1 MNATHSPRPGPVGGQ
16 AAPTH
21 PLAPRVILLPAM
33 PLSPSIFPAP
43 PLSVPP
49 FPQHV
54 VRTLRAA
61 GHETFLV
68 GGCVR
73 DLLLGRTPKDWD
85 VVTSA
90 RPDAIEALFPHSI
103 PIGKAFGIITV
114 VPDPQVF
121 PGAAPVETATY
132 RAESTYADGRHPDPG
147 TLRFTDA
154 REDALRRDFT
164 VNALLLDPLPAG
176 GSAPRVC
183 DFVGGRADLAART
196 IRAIGDPSRRFAE
209 DRLRMLR
216 AIRFAATLGF
226 AIDPATFAAIRT
238 LAPGIRDISA
248 ERIRDE
254 LLRIL
259 TESADAGTALGLL
272 DSSGLLREI
281 LPEVH
286 AMHGVEQ
293 PPEFH
298 PEGDVYVHTRL
309 MLSGLP
315 PHPSAR
321 LALAVLLHD
330 VGKPPTAHLATLP
343 DGTLRWRFESH
354 AAVGAEMVRGI
365 LARLRCPNTLIDD
378 VAHMVGNHM
387 RIAESPNMRPPKLRR
402 LLAAPTIDDELVL
415 HRLDCES
422 SHNSKNILDFL
433 LAARARFAAEPV
445 LPPPLVM
452 GRDLIAAGLS
462 PGPAFKPILQALYD
476 LQLEGETDKTA
487 LLARLPDFL
496 H

>member
-1 MNATHSPRPGPVGGQ
+1 MLQSSDT
-16 AAPTH
+16 
-21 PLAPRVILLPAM
+21 
-33 PLSPSIFPAP
+33 FPAP
-43 PLSVPP
+43 APLPVPP
-49 FPQHV
+49 FPLHV
-54 VRTLRAA
+54 VRTLRDA
-61 GHETFLV
+61 GHEAFFV

-73 DLLLGRTPKDWD
+73 DLLLGRVPKDYD

-90 RPDAIEALFPHSI
+90 RPDAIEGLFPHSL

-114 VPDPQVF
+114 VPDTEAF
-121 PGAAPVETATY
+121 PGAVPVEVATF

-164 VNALLLDPLPAG
+164 INALLL
-176 GSAPRVC
+176 APFPPDGAPPSVC
-183 DFVGGRADLAART
+183 DFTGGRADLDSRT
-196 IRAIGDPSRRFAE
+196 IRAIGDPVRRFTE

-216 AIRFAATLGF
+216 AIRFASTLGF
-226 AIDPATFAAIRT
+226 SIDPATFDAIRA
-238 LAPGIRDISA
+238 LAPGIHDISA

-259 TESADAGTALGLL
+259 TESADAGAALDLL
-272 DSSGLLREI
+272 DTSGLLREI
-281 LPEVH
+281 LPEIS

-309 MLSGLP
+309 MLSALP
-315 PHPSAR
+315 PHPSQR

-330 VGKPPTAHLATLP
+330 VGKPPTANLATLP
-343 DGTLRWRFESH
+343 DGTRRWRFESH
-354 AAVGAEMVRGI
+354 ASVGAEMVREI
-365 LARLRCPNTLIDD
+365 LARLRCPNALIDD

-387 RIAESPNMRPPKLRR
+387 RLADAPRMRPPKLRR
-402 LLAAPTIDDELVL
+402 LLAAPTLEDELVL
-415 HRLDCES
+415 HHLDCIC
-422 SHNSKNILDFL
+422 SHGDRSILGFL
-433 LAARARFAAEPV
+433 DEARAKFAAEPV

-462 PGPAFKPILQALYD
+462 PGPAFSPILQALYD
-476 LQLEGETDKTA
+476 LQLEGETNKA
-487 LLARLPDFL
+487 VLLARLPEFL
-496 H
+496 P

>member
-1 MNATHSPRPGPVGGQ
+1 MTDAPAT
-16 AAPTH
+16 
-21 PLAPRVILLPAM
+21 
-33 PLSPSIFPAP
+33 FPAP
-43 PLSVPP
+43 GELAVPP
-49 FPQHV
+49 FPLHV
-54 VRTLRAA
+54 VRTLRGA
-61 GHETFLV
+61 GHEAFLV

-73 DLLLGRTPKDWD
+73 DLLLGREPKDWD

-90 RPDAIEALFPHSI
+90 RPDAIEALFPRSR

-114 VPDPQVF
+114 VPDSGAF
-121 PGAAPVETATY
+121 PGADPVETATY

-154 REDALRRDFT
+154 REDVLRRDFT
-164 VNALLLDPLPAG
+164 VNALLLDPAPA
-176 GSAPRVC
+176 SPRVC
-183 DFVGGRADLAART
+183 DWVGGRADLAART
-196 IRAIGDPSRRFAE
+196 IRAIGNPARRFAE

-216 AIRFAATLGF
+216 AVRFAATLGF
-226 AIDPATFAAIRT
+226 AIDPDTFAAIRDQASAIT
-238 LAPGIRDISA
+238 SISA

-259 TESADAGTALGLL
+259 TESADAGAALDLL
-272 DSSGLLREI
+272 DASGLLREI
-281 LPEVH
+281 LPEIA

-309 MLSGLP
+309 MLSRLP
-315 PHPSAR
+315 PHPSPR

-330 VGKPPTAHLATLP
+330 VGKPPTARLATLP
-343 DGTLRWRFESH
+343 DGTLRWRFENH

-365 LARLRCPNTLIDD
+365 LARLRCPNALADD
-378 VAHMVGNHM
+378 VALMVGNHM
-387 RIAESPNMRPPKLRR
+387 RIAESPKMRPAKLRR
-402 LLAAPTIDDELVL
+402 LLGAPTIDDELVL

-422 SHNSKNILDFL
+422 SHNSTDILDFL

-452 GRDLIAAGLS
+452 GRDLIAAGLP

-476 LQLEGETDKTA
+476 LQLEGETDKAA
-487 LLARLPDFL
+487 LLARLPGL
-496 H
+496 L

>member
-1 MNATHSPRPGPVGGQ
+1 MTD
-16 AAPTH
+16 AP
-21 PLAPRVILLPAM
+21 
-33 PLSPSIFPAP
+33 SSFPAP
-43 PLSVPP
+43 APLPVPP
-49 FPQHV
+49 FPLHV
-54 VRTLRAA
+54 VRALRDA
-61 GHETFLV
+61 GHEAFFV

-73 DLLLGRTPKDWD
+73 DILLGRAPKDWD

-90 RPDAIEALFPHSI
+90 RPDAIEAAFPRSL

-114 VPDPQVF
+114 VPDAGEF
-121 PGAAPVETATY
+121 PDAKPVEVATF

-164 VNALLLDPLPAG
+164 INALLLDPLPADG
-176 GSAPRVC
+176 APARVC
-183 DFVGGRADLAART
+183 DFTGGRADLAVRT
-196 IRAIGDPSRRFAE
+196 IRAIGDPVRRFTE

-216 AIRFAATLGF
+216 AIRFASTLGF
-226 AIDPATFAAIRT
+226 SIAPDTFDAIRA

-254 LLRIL
+254 LIRIL
-259 TESADAGTALGLL
+259 TESADAGGALDLL
-272 DSSGLLREI
+272 DASGLLREI
-281 LPEVH
+281 LPEID

-309 MLSGLP
+309 MLAGLP
-315 PHPSAR
+315 QNPSPR

-330 VGKPPTAHLATLP
+330 VGKPPTANLATLP

-354 AAVGAEMVRGI
+354 ATVGAEMVRGI
-365 LARLRCPNTLIDD
+365 LARLRCPNALIDD
-378 VAHMVGNHM
+378 VAYMVGNHM
-387 RIAESPNMRPPKLRR
+387 RIAEAPRMRAPKLRR
-402 LLAAPTIDDELVL
+402 LLAEPTIDDEIVL

-422 SHNSKNILDFL
+422 SHNSKNILAFL
-433 LAARARFAAEPV
+433 EEARAKFAAEPV

-452 GRDLIAAGLS
+452 GRDLIAAGLV
-462 PGPAFKPILQALYD
+462 PGPDFKRILQGLYD
-476 LQLEGETDKTA
+476 LQLEGVEEKGE
-487 LLARLPDFL
+487 LMGRIGEFL
-496 H
+496 REG